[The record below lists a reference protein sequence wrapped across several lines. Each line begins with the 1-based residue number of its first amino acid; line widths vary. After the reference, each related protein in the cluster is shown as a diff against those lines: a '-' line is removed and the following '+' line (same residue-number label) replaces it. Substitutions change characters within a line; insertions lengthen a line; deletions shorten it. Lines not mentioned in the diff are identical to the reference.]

1 MLKLVT
7 YKRREGERGRE
18 KVDTC
23 FDSRFQYSFDVY
35 KFVNILHIKKIKR
48 IRGKKILELNMHRN
62 ELICVYGK

>member
-1 MLKLVT
+1 M
-7 YKRREGERGRE
+7 
-18 KVDTC
+18 DTC